1 MPLEEKIYKTGR
13 RSLSNKEIFEEM
25 FDDLYIPLV
34 VFAKGFMSEN
44 QMYAEDIVQDVFTNL
59 LLSKK
64 DFENRISL
72 KSYLY
77 ISVKNSCLNNKKHA
91 KIRQLYAEDKQAVS
105 TLKKTSFFDKIL
117 EEEVYSH
124 LLKALD
130 TLPKRCKEVFEL
142 SLKGYRNDEIAQA
155 MKISLETVKS
165 QKKRGKMLL
174 SSVLKNLVSYWILL
188 LFC

>member
-1 MPLEEKIYKTGR
+1 MSLEGKKYNTDRI
-13 RSLSNKEIFEEM
+13 SLSNEIVFEEV

-34 VFAKGFMSEN
+34 VFAKGIMIEN
-44 QMYAEDIVQDVFTNL
+44 QMYAEDIVQDLFTNL

-77 ISVKNSCLNNKKHA
+77 ISVKNACLNSKKHA
-91 KIRQLYAEDKQAVS
+91 KVRQLYAEDKQAVS
-105 TLKKTSFFDKIL
+105 TLKKISFFDKML

-130 TLPKRCKEVFEL
+130 KLPKRCKEVFEL
-142 SLKGYRNDEIAQA
+142 SLKGYKNDEIAHA

-165 QKKRGKMLL
+165 QKKRGKLLL
-174 SSVLKNLVSYWILL
+174 SSVLKNLAVYLIVLSI
-188 LFC
+188 